1 MFSLLITAW
10 LYRLRCNRQQP
21 CSTCSSSGQTCL
33 YPEDNARPMAPVPG
47 MHERLVQLEHLVK
60 SVATRLDAIS
70 NQDLGSPSRPAEI
83 PRPDTPIDGQS
94 ARGSMRLSAS
104 EFHYICGGHWAAI
117 LESIADLKDHYNRG
131 EQDRPSNSSGQGQDY
146 TGDAGVANT
155 HASKHSLLLYG
166 GYQHASQAEILA
178 ALPQKGAV
186 DRYVSRYFNRH
197 ELVSCKCSFLTKL

>member
-1 MFSLLITAW
+1 MSSLLIIVW
-10 LYRLRCNRQQP
+10 LYRLRCDRQQP
-21 CSTCSSSGQTCL
+21 CSTCSTGGQTCL
-33 YPEDNARPMAPVPG
+33 YPEDNARPMAAMPG

-70 NQDLGSPSRPAEI
+70 NQDFSSSSKPAEI
-83 PRPDTPIDGQS
+83 PRPDTPIDSQS
-94 ARGSMRLSAS
+94 ARGSMQLSAS

-117 LESIADLKDHYNRG
+117 LDSIADLKDQFDRG
-131 EQDRPSNSSGQGQDY
+131 EQDRPSNSSGQDEDY
-146 TGDAGVANT
+146 TGDAGVANI

-166 GYQHASQAEILA
+166 GYQPASQAEILA
-178 ALPQKGAV
+178 ALPPKDAV